1 MHIILFG
8 PPGVGKGTQA
18 KILSQRY
25 HIPHISTGDKLREE
39 IKNETDL
46 GIKAKVLMDAGNL
59 VPDDVMIELV
69 RNILKSDVCKN
80 GIILDGFP
88 RTVEQALALKNIFQE
103 LSITLRKVI
112 FIEVNE
118 KSIMER
124 LMIRGEVEQR
134 ADDTAET
141 IIKRIALYK
150 NKTAPVK
157 DYYAKLGLLSSING
171 EGTVDEVSKRMLA
184 ELE

>member
-18 KILSQRY
+18 KILSQRF

-39 IKNETDL
+39 IKNQTDL
-46 GIKAKVLMDAGNL
+46 GIKAKVLMDAGSL

-69 RNILKSDVCKN
+69 RNILKSDLCRN

-88 RTVEQALALKNIFQE
+88 RTVAQALALKNIFQE
-103 LSITLRKVI
+103 LSLTLRKVLS
-112 FIEVNE
+112 IEVSE
-118 KSIMER
+118 ERIIER
-124 LMIRGEVEQR
+124 LVHRGEVEHR
-134 ADDTAET
+134 SDDTPET
-141 IIKRIALYK
+141 VIKRIALYK

-157 DYYAKLGLLSSING
+157 DYYAKLGLLSSVNG
-171 EGTVDEVSKRMLA
+171 EGTVEEVSNRMLA

>member
-18 KILSQRY
+18 KILSKRF
-25 HIPHISTGDKLREE
+25 HIPHISTGDRLREE
-39 IKNETDL
+39 IINQTDL

-69 RNILKSDVCKN
+69 RNILISPVCKN

-88 RTVEQALALKNIFQE
+88 RTVEQANALKTIFQE
-103 LSITLRKVI
+103 LSLTLRKVLS
-112 FIEVNE
+112 IEVSE
-118 KSIMER
+118 KNIIER
-124 LMIRGEVEQR
+124 LVHRGAAEHR
-134 ADDTAET
+134 SDDTPE
-141 IIKRIALYK
+141 IVIKRIALYK